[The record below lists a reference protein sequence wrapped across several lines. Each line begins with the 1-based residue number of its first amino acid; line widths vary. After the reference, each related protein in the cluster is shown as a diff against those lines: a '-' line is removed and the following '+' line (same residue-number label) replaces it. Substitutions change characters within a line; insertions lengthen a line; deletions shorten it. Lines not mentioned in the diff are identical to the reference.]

1 MYCRSLVVGV
11 LLLAPVAAMSAK
23 ATSEA
28 AQDSSPA
35 TMDEPGHSSGRRR
48 AQTGSLYT
56 STSRQHQRNS
66 RSASPDRNNT
76 QGR

>member
-35 TMDEPGHSSGRRR
+35 VPDKALTSMLGQHSTH
-48 AQTGSLYT
+48 QTQP
-56 STSRQHQRNS
+56 STTTNHHRTFSSMMQ
-66 RSASPDRNNT
+66 AA
-76 QGR
+76 